1 MDCKPKFANQQL
13 VIFRGGLDRI
23 VAGKVNGSA
32 PMSVREQSTWELFGA
47 FRLNK
52 TTTGLTTK
60 GRGEV
65 CNFRFP
71 APRKI
76 IIQGAVQGL
85 AEVD

>member
-1 MDCKPKFANQQL
+1 MA
-13 VIFRGGLDRI
+13 R
-23 VAGKVNGSA
+23 KVNGSA

-60 GRGEV
+60 GKGRGEV